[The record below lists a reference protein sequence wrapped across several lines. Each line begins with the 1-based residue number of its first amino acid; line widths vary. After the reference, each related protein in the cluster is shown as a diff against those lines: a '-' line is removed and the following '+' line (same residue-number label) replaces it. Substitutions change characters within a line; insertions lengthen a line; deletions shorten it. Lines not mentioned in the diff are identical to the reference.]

1 MTEYEKIELNEQ
13 NIRIA
18 LRDYG
23 RHTTATDELDDVAFD
38 FIHALARDNCY
49 AKSELRE
56 LFRKSP
62 VWNEELDAIV
72 INGNRTHDT
81 NYGHVSTLLFQIFDN
96 AYRAGKISEEKWT
109 EAEKAFGL
117 FADPDPTD
125 EERAS
130 YIEAMKSIAPKAYA
144 PGKKLSRVFKSMCDA
159 LGITD
164 NDKGSEFQKLYAQ
177 FADELSA
184 KQIDYKLFVSVN
196 PAHFLTMS
204 NPVDDTRGT
213 MLTSCHSF
221 NRTDYDYNNGCSGYA
236 RDPYTFIVF
245 TAADPYNPETLNN
258 RKTSRQIFSYKPGHG
273 LLLQSRLYD
282 TTGGTNGAQAL
293 SKEYRDLIQREISA
307 LEESPN
313 LWRTFRYCGQ
323 DDVVFEEH
331 RGFGG
336 YADWTYESF
345 DAKVSVRADCE
356 DIHDTWVIGEYG
368 LCIKCGEEISSG
380 LYCGDC
386 GEDRPTCDDC
396 GDHYSDDDLCRVYD
410 ANGDERLVC
419 ESCRDNFYT
428 YCYECEE
435 YHPDGSMTYVECI
448 GDYVCEDCLD
458 RYYEYCDECSE
469 YHRRTD
475 MYDARDKYG
484 DSIRICYICADSD
497 CYVECEDCGE
507 LIHTEYAVYDDSGH
521 ALCPDCLEARK
532 ADEEES
538 EESEASVA

>member
-1 MTEYEKIELNEQ
+1 MTDYEKIELNEQ
-13 NIRIA
+13 NIKTA

-23 RHTTATDELDDVAFD
+23 RYTSSTNELYDVSPD
-38 FIHALARDNCY
+38 FIHTLARDNFY

-81 NYGHVSTLLFQIFDN
+81 NYGLVSTLLFSIFSDAN
-96 AYRAGKISEEKWT
+96 RTGKISYEKWN
-109 EAEKAFGL
+109 EAEEAFGL
-117 FADPDPTD
+117 FTDPDPTD
-125 EERAS
+125 EDRAS
-130 YIEAMKSIAPKAYA
+130 YIKALKAIAPKAYA

-164 NDKGSEFQKLYAQ
+164 NEKGSEFQRLYAQ

-184 KQIDYKLFVSVN
+184 KQISYKLYVSVN

-204 NPVDDTRGT
+204 NPVNDSRGS

-245 TAADPYNPETLNN
+245 TAADPHDPETLNN
-258 RKTSRQIFSYKPGHG
+258 RKTSRQIFSYKPGNG

-323 DDVVFEEH
+323 DDVIFDEH
-331 RGFGG
+331 EGFGG
-336 YADWTYESF
+336 YADWTYSEF

-356 DIHDTWVIGEYG
+356 DSYETWEIGEYG
-368 LCIKCGEEISSG
+368 LCICCGCETSHG
-380 LYCGDC
+380 LYCDDCNDELPTCEDC
-386 GEDRPTCDDC
+386 GER
-396 GDHYSDDDLCRVYD
+396 YSEDDLYRVYD
-410 ANGDERLVC
+410 EYGHERLVC
-419 ESCRDNFYT
+419 EDCRDNNYT

-435 YHPDGSMTYVECI
+435 YHPGNCVTYVDCI
-448 GDYVCEDCLD
+448 DDYVCDDCLS
-458 RYYEYCDECSE
+458 RFYERCDECGE
-469 YHRRTD
+469 YFRKGEL
-475 MYDARDKYG
+475 YDALDRDGYSCCVCECCH
-484 DSIRICYICADSD
+484 DNY
-497 CYVECEDCGE
+497 YVQCEECGE
-507 LIHTEYAVYDDSGH
+507 TIHQDYAVCDDSGRVF
-521 ALCPDCLEARK
+521 CPDCLEVRNAQ
-532 ADEEES
+532 EEEN
-538 EESEASVA
+538 EDSEASAA

>member
-1 MTEYEKIELNEQ
+1 MTNSEKIEMNEQ
-13 NIRIA
+13 NIRNA
-18 LRDYG
+18 LQDY
-23 RHTTATDELDDVAFD
+23 RRYTTSREELDDVSPD
-38 FIHALARDNCY
+38 FIHELARDNCY

-81 NYGHVSTLLFQIFDN
+81 NYGHVVNLLFQIFSN
-96 AYRAGKISEEKWT
+96 ACLAGKISEAKWT
-109 EAEKAFGL
+109 EAESAFGL
-117 FADPDPTD
+117 FTNPDPTE

-159 LGITD
+159 LGITE
-164 NDKGSEFQKLYAQ
+164 NDKGSEFQRLYAQ

-204 NPVDDTRGT
+204 NPVDDRRGT

-221 NRTDYDYNNGCSGYA
+221 NRTDYSYNNGCSGYA

-245 TAADPYNPETLNN
+245 TAADPYDPETLNN

-293 SKEYRDLIQREISA
+293 SKEYRDLIQRELSA
-307 LEESPN
+307 LEDSPN
-313 LWRTFRYCGQ
+313 LWRTFRYYGQ
-323 DDVVFEEH
+323 NDVIFEEH

-336 YADWTYESF
+336 YLDWTYESF
-345 DAKVSVRADCE
+345 DAKVSVRSDCE
-356 DIHDTWVIGEYG
+356 NMHDTWQIGEYG
-368 LCIKCGEEISSG
+368 LCIKCGCHTSDG
-380 LYCGDC
+380 LYCDDCAEERPVCEDC
-386 GEDRPTCDDC
+386 GEHLCE
-396 GDHYSDDDLCRVYD
+396 DDLHLVYD
-410 ANGDERLVC
+410 EYGYNRYVCDECLER
-419 ESCRDNFYT
+419 NYT
-428 YCYECEE
+428 YCRECEE
-435 YHPDGSMTYVECI
+435 YYPNSCMTYVAGIE
-448 GDYVCEDCLD
+448 DYVCDECLS
-458 RYYEYCDECSE
+458 RYYHRCEECGEYFREG
-469 YHRRTD
+469 D

-484 DSIRICYICADSD
+484 DEVEVCEDCADTF
-497 CYVECEDCGE
+497 YVNCDNCGE
-507 LIHTEYAVYDDSGH
+507 LIHTEYAVCGEAGST
-521 ALCPDCLEARK
+521 LCPDCLEEMK
-532 ADEEES
+532 SEEEES